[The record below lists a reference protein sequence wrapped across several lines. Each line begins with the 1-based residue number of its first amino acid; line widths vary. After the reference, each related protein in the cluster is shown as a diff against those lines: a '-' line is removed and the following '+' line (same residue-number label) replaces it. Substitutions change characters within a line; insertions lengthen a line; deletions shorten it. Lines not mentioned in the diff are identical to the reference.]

1 MNTSRLEVFD
11 TTLQKTAVWLKEI
24 MVELGSKDRHLA
36 YLALRAT
43 LHALR
48 DRLTVEEAVH
58 LGAQLPML
66 IRGFYYEGW
75 TLSLRPSKAHKAG
88 FLSSIRDCFGPGIPP
103 DPERVARA
111 VFKVLAHHVTS
122 GEIKDVKQ
130 LLPKDLRDLWSEH
143 LGSGEQVARAHS
155 ARLNG
160 DGS

>member
-1 MNTSRLEVFD
+1 MSTTGLDAFD

-24 MVELGSKDRHLA
+24 MKDLGSKDRHLA

-66 IRGFYYEGW
+66 VRGFYYEGW
-75 TLSLRPSKAHKAG
+75 TPSGKPVKVKKAG
-88 FLSSIRDCFGPGIPP
+88 FLVAIGDCFGPGVPP

-111 VFKVLAHHVTS
+111 VFKVLAHRVTA
-122 GEIKDVKQ
+122 GEIKDVKH
-130 LLPKDLRDLWSEH
+130 LLPKGLRDLWPAS
-143 LGSGEQVARAHS
+143 S
-155 ARLNG
+155 
-160 DGS
+160 